1 MLRSERS
8 GIVHTYEIG
17 RHRVAIASRGEVLPA
32 TPYSLFLAD
41 HIPEMSAQSVVDL
54 GTGSGILGIVARL
67 QGATRVYVLDINP
80 EAIAIAMENAARNGV
95 QEGFVPLPTGST
107 LLPLPE
113 GVAVDHI
120 ICNPAQLPMRKSEK
134 ADDPFFAGD
143 DGRQMIDGLIRE
155 TPAWLSRTGRL
166 LMTHNSLTGL
176 PASMQLMESVGLE
189 PRVVAERLL
198 EFRPFIDR
206 EWLDELGGTKRGLY
220 TVRDGRAYETLYIV
234 EARTRPEYGGD
245 TTTQA
250 HGS

>member
-1 MLRSERS
+1 M
-8 GIVHTYEIG
+8 VQTYEIG
-17 RHRVAIASRGEVLPA
+17 RHRVAIVSRGEVLPA

-41 HIPEMSAQSVVDL
+41 HMPEMQGQTVVDL

-67 QGATRVYVLDINP
+67 QGASRVYVLDINP
-80 EAIAIAMENAARNGV
+80 EAVVIAIENAARNGV
-95 QEGFVPLPTGST
+95 QEGFVSLPTGST
-107 LLPLPE
+107 MLPLPE

-134 ADDPFFAGD
+134 AGDPFYAGD
-143 DGRQMIDGLIRE
+143 NGRQMIEGVIRE
-155 TPAWLSRTGRL
+155 TPAWLSPTGRL
-166 LMTHNSLTGL
+166 LMTHNSLSDL
-176 PASMQLMESVGLE
+176 PASIELMASVGLE

-220 TVRDGRAYETLYIV
+220 TIRDGRPYETLYVV
-234 EARTRPEYGGD
+234 EARNRPEHGGD
-245 TTTQA
+245 GSRRA